1 MLGIFGEIWSKLLDD
16 IFGIAGFIL
25 TFGDVAG
32 GWSGGHS
39 GSLMGFLSMSFFLWM
54 GKVEGLETIPKRGQT
69 VCLL

>member
-1 MLGIFGEIWSKLLDD
+1 VLGIFGEIWSKLLDD

-39 GSLMGFLSMSFFLWM
+39 GSLMGFLDYVFLFV
-54 GKVEGLETIPKRGQT
+54 GGKRGRFGGEQRNISGR
-69 VCLL
+69 VG